1 MLKFSPQNA
10 KTRNLTKV
18 PALQQYLDGK
28 RKIYSLDL
36 PSGKTCPG
44 AKDCKSMA
52 VKTPDGWRIKDG
64 PDCQFRCFSATQEI
78 VFPAVRKA
86 RQHNLDTL
94 NSAGR
99 SVRKILALLGDS
111 LPSNAGVVR
120 LHVGG
125 DFYSLP
131 YFLAMANFTHANPKV
146 LFYCY
151 TKSLTY
157 LTAIDTIDL
166 SKGIIYP
173 NFLATG
179 SYGGKFDHLIPNLMI
194 RTARVVYSES
204 AANGLPIDHND
215 SHAATPGSHFALYL
229 HGTQPAGT
237 TASKALQVLR
247 KAGKGSYAR

>member
-10 KTRNLTKV
+10 KTRNLAKV

-28 RKIYSLDL
+28 RRIYSLDL

-44 AKDCKSMA
+44 AKDCKSM
-52 VKTPDGWRIKDG
+52 VVEPPDGWRIKDG
-64 PDCQFRCFSATQEI
+64 PYCRFRCFAASQEV
-78 VFPAVRKA
+78 VFPAVRRA
-86 RQHNLDTL
+86 RYHNLGLL
-94 NSAGR
+94 NKCKSHR
-99 SVRKILALLGDS
+99 DIIALLANS
-111 LPSNAGVVR
+111 LPSDAGIIR

-125 DFYSLP
+125 DFYKMDYLWAIAN
-131 YFLAMANFTHANPKV
+131 LAYYRREI

-151 TKSLTY
+151 TKSLHLLDKLET
-157 LTAIDTIDL
+157 DDL

-179 SYGGKFDHLIPNLMI
+179 SYGGKFDHLIHKMMI
-194 RTARVVYSES
+194 RTASVVYSES
-204 AANGLPIDHND
+204 AANGLPIDHDD
-215 SHAATPGSHFALYL
+215 SHAATPGGHFALYL